1 MKKLIFAIMV
11 LIMPAAG
18 FAAGGGVPL
27 DKANVDIGDT
37 DSLRRGARYFV
48 NYCLSCHSA
57 AYMRFSRM
65 GKDLDLTDAQL
76 QQNLMFAADKV
87 GETMDVAMTK
97 GDASKWFGTPAPDL
111 SVVARSRGANWLYT
125 YLRGFYIDE
134 SRPVGVNNIV
144 FPDVAMP
151 HVLWDLQGLQ
161 KANFKTEKDKDGN
174 EHTVFDS
181 FELVSQG
188 SMTEKEYNGAVR
200 DLVAYLVYMGEP
212 GQLKRKQLGIY
223 VLLFLAVFFVV
234 AYRLKKEYWK
244 DIH

>member
-1 MKKLIFAIMV
+1 MKKLIFTIMV
-11 LIMPAAG
+11 LMMPALG
-18 FAAGGGVPL
+18 FASSGGVHL
-27 DKANVDIGDT
+27 DKANIDISDT
-37 DSLRRGARYFV
+37 DSLRRGAKYFV

-76 QQNLMFAADKV
+76 QQNLMFAAEKV
-87 GETMDVAMTK
+87 GETMDVAMSK
-97 GDASKWFGTPAPDL
+97 GDTAKWFGTPAPDL
-111 SVVARSRGANWLYT
+111 SVIARSREADWLYT
-125 YLRGFYIDE
+125 YLRSFYIDE
-134 SRPVGVNNIV
+134 SRPAGVNNIV

-151 HVLWDLQGLQ
+151 HVLWELQGLQ
-161 KANFKTEKDKDGN
+161 KANFKTEKGKDGN

-188 SMTEKEYNGAVR
+188 SMTEKEYNNAAR

-223 VLLFLAVFFVV
+223 VLLFLAVFLVV

-244 DIH
+244 DVH